1 VVRRGALSGAV
12 FLVVRCCSAA
22 VDVAVGKF
30 KLFSALFSCLFFIAR
45 ALYLFW
51 YGIFLLFRRLS
62 GKCLRW
68 LFFCGA
74 FSLTLSFRERD
85 IFGKGKEQSKYNTA
99 IILKKKNW
107 TSFKVHSN
115 MTNNSV

>member
-1 VVRRGALSGAV
+1 M
-12 FLVVRCCSAA
+12 VRCFWWCAAALPQSTSLSANLNYFQLYFLA
-22 VDVAVGKF
+22 F
-30 KLFSALFSCLFFIAR
+30 FFIAR

-74 FSLTLSFRERD
+74 FSLTLSFRERE

-99 IILKKKNW
+99 IILKKEK
-107 TSFKVHSN
+107 TGHHSKYILI
-115 MTNNSV
+115 